1 MKLFTVSLT
10 VTLALLSSIGMAGR
24 TVSTPGSLFQV
35 PDSLGGDR
43 MDTLSNSSLVAKSA
57 GKGYRSPH
65 VLAEN
70 VSVLSSGKTFIA
82 RERLG

>member
-1 MKLFTVSLT
+1 MPGLRWDHSSEYGGFWTPRIHIRYVPWEPLT
-10 VTLALLSSIGMAGR
+10 LRAS
-24 TVSTPGSLFQV
+24 
-35 PDSLGGDR
+35 D
-43 MDTLSNSSLVAKSA
+43 

>member
-1 MKLFTVSLT
+1 MPGVRWDHSSEYGGFWTTRIHIRYLPWEPLT
-10 VTLALLSSIGMAGR
+10 LRA
-24 TVSTPGSLFQV
+24 
-35 PDSLGGDR
+35 
-43 MDTLSNSSLVAKSA
+43 SA

-82 RERLG
+82 RDRLG